1 MRGRV
6 EKQLEPGRSGGRRRR
21 MSIRR
26 RSSHCGL
33 YSSRSCSSPQGALI
47 SRRRLLPTG
56 DGFGDIRRRANLSS
70 RRPRVGCLAR
80 DFARCRAIPSV
91 SEAAARRNGTFCIEP
106 ERECRDSEVRKLK
119 FASVA
124 APANFG
130 TKRTPATLLLL
141 VRSTGLRIRD
151 RAALCSSP
159 RQSTFDSN
167 CLAALSRC
175 RISSSQR
182 SPQPPLAPSRD
193 ICLFS

>member
-106 ERECRDSEVRKLK
+106 ERECCDSEVRKLK

-130 TKRTPATLLLL
+130 PKEHQQLYCFWYDRPGSGSVIGPRSVPAR
-141 VRSTGLRIRD
+141 VSPRSTRTALPPCRVAGSAPRSD
-151 RAALCSSP
+151 R
-159 RQSTFDSN
+159 R
-167 CLAALSRC
+167 SR
-175 RISSSQR
+175 R
-182 SPQPPLAPSRD
+182 
-193 ICLFS
+193 